1 MHRQKMKRRKDKRVF
16 SATAIDRKKINTS
29 PVIPRGGIRL

>member
-1 MHRQKMKRRKDKRVF
+1 MRKKMKKKKDQKIF
-16 SATAIDRKKINTS
+16 KSTAVDRKKINVN